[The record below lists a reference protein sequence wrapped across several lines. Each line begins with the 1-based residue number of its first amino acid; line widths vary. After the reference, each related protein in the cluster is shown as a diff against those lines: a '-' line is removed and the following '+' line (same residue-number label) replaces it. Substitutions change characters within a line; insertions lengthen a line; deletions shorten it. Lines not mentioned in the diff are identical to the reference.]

1 MLCGLPTGQQEECKM
16 KKGIQVEAFYSKSNC
31 YSNEKGKIQFNYE
44 ETSLPEEAKIFVG
57 KNATYL
63 QPQIEL
69 IKPNGIKETL
79 FIQYTTDI
87 DNVLETLYNGRTF
100 KHKLMMFTHWKASNE
115 KGERLFIL
123 VYFDD
128 EKETVIL
135 KIEEES
141 TLIVEFKQSS
151 IDKIIKSLVV

>member
-1 MLCGLPTGQQEECKM
+1 M
-16 KKGIQVEAFYSKSNC
+16 

>member
-1 MLCGLPTGQQEECKM
+1 
-16 KKGIQVEAFYSKSNC
+16 
-31 YSNEKGKIQFNYE
+31 
-44 ETSLPEEAKIFVG
+44 
-57 KNATYL
+57 
-63 QPQIEL
+63 
-69 IKPNGIKETL
+69 
-79 FIQYTTDI
+79 
-87 DNVLETLYNGRTF
+87 
-100 KHKLMMFTHWKASNE
+100 MMFTHWKASNE

-141 TLIVEFKQSS
+141 TLIVEFKQSL

>member
-1 MLCGLPTGQQEECKM
+1 M
-16 KKGIQVEAFYSKSNC
+16 KTGIQVEAFYSKPNC
-31 YSNEKGKIQFNYE
+31 YSNKKGKIQFNYE

>member
-1 MLCGLPTGQQEECKM
+1 
-16 KKGIQVEAFYSKSNC
+16 
-31 YSNEKGKIQFNYE
+31 
-44 ETSLPEEAKIFVG
+44 
-57 KNATYL
+57 
-63 QPQIEL
+63 
-69 IKPNGIKETL
+69 
-79 FIQYTTDI
+79 
-87 DNVLETLYNGRTF
+87 
-100 KHKLMMFTHWKASNE
+100 MMFTHWKASNE

>member
-1 MLCGLPTGQQEECKM
+1 M
-16 KKGIQVEAFYSKSNC
+16 KTGIQVEAFYSKPNC

-44 ETSLPEEAKIFVG
+44 ETSLPEEVKIFVG

-69 IKPNGIKETL
+69 IKPNEIKETL

-135 KIEEES
+135 KIEEET